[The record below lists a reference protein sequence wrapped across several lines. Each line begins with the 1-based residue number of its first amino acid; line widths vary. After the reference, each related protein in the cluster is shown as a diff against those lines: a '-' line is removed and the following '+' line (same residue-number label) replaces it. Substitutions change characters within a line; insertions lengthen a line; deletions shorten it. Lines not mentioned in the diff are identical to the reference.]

1 MDTLFNA
8 RSLGTPN
15 VLAIIG
21 ILSYLLLS
29 ENEVL
34 HNMSVDN
41 IYTCLGECV
50 IHETGR
56 HLYTRTFIYVLNF
69 NLYCL

>member
-1 MDTLFNA
+1 
-8 RSLGTPN
+8 
-15 VLAIIG
+15 
-21 ILSYLLLS
+21 LLS